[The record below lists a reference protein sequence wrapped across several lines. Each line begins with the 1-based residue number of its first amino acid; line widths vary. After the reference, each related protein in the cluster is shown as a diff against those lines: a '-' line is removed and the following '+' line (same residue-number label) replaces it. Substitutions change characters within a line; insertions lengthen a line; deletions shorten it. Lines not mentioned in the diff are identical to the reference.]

1 METQPMHNPHN
12 ELPATQ
18 QEMTTTA
25 TDAASCRVRSPYPA
39 SASGE
44 AEASGAEGAPESAG
58 PGEPTEGGTNTP
70 SSNVP
75 QKSAPRR
82 RLRDQQLREH
92 RVHPRYND
100 DEFDLVRK
108 AADLSHMAP
117 GGYVAESSL
126 AAARA
131 DDPTAAVADYRAMVK
146 ALMAANGQ
154 LGMVGSNL
162 NQLTWHLNKDGAWP
176 QPELVQRLLE
186 RVEASIAE
194 VDAAVARVTTGR

>member
-1 METQPMHNPHN
+1 MRDPHDEHPMLQVEMAT
-12 ELPATQ
+12 ELNG
-18 QEMTTTA
+18 
-25 TDAASCRVRSPYPA
+25 AASCRVRSPYPA
-39 SASGE
+39 SAPGE

-58 PGEPTEGGTNTP
+58 PGGPTEGGTIAP

-92 RVHPRYND
+92 RFHPRYND

-154 LGMVGSNL
+154 LGKVGNNL
-162 NQLTWHLNKDGAWP
+162 NQLTWHLNKDGAWS